1 MTNDVNG
8 DDETENLSQLVSA
21 LEANDHSSIDQS
33 ERSIQR
39 STNPDST
46 SPRPSPTS
54 RNSNNVIMD
63 ALNILPDYPRRDARF
78 YDRLSTY
85 EMFPDSCPGFKIVFE
100 LFKC

>member
-21 LEANDHSSIDQS
+21 LEAHDHSSIDQS
-33 ERSIQR
+33 ETRSSHQR

-46 SPRPSPTS
+46 SPRPSPAS
-54 RNSNNVIMD
+54 MVV
-63 ALNILPDYPRRDARF
+63 LPDYPRRDARF

-85 EMFPDSCPGFKIVFE
+85 ELFPESCPGKNSEKKKF
-100 LFKC
+100 